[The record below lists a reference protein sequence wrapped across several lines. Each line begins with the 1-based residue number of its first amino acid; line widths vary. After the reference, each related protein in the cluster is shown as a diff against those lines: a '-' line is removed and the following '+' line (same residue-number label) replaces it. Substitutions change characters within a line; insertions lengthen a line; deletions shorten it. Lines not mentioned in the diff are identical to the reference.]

1 MPKNLYKQK
10 FRESWLNK
18 PDFVEWIER
27 DANDSNKAYCKLCK
41 STITAKKMRNGDG
54 PAPFNFG
61 DNGCA
66 SEWKKRLRGF
76 DIYAK
81 AMNITKATEKLNWM
95 LHYAGPK
102 IQEVFSSLPEDEEEH
117 KTQGPFASGY
127 VFKSNAY
134 TKAVN
139 RLNKFFEPK
148 QNQPFERHVFR
159 QMRQKE
165 PFNMF
170 LVRLR
175 EQGGRCN
182 FHEQMDENICD
193 QIISGC
199 YSDTLRHKVLER
211 GDGDMNK
218 IIRMAQS
225 LESALKGQEY
235 FRKHEVSTA
244 DGLQQVLV
252 EEENA
257 NSRYATLC
265 RSAKDLILDGN
276 GRKLIEM
283 CESFKLTVLNGRT
296 ASDSTGDLTFLRGQ
310 ASSTIDYCLIEGKW
324 LDAVVD
330 METTLLIICP
340 EE

>member
-1 MPKNLYKQK
+1 
-10 FRESWLNK
+10 
-18 PDFVEWIER
+18 
-27 DANDSNKAYCKLCK
+27 
-41 STITAKKMRNGDG
+41 KMRNGDG

-66 SEWKKRLRGF
+66 SEWKKRLRGLT
-76 DIYAK
+76 IAK
-81 AMNITKATEKLNWM
+81 AINITKATEKLNWM

-117 KTQGPFASGY
+117 KTQG
-127 VFKSNAY
+127 
-134 TKAVN
+134 
-139 RLNKFFEPK
+139 
-148 QNQPFERHVFR
+148 
-159 QMRQKE
+159 
-165 PFNMF
+165 
-170 LVRLR
+170 
-175 EQGGRCN
+175 
-182 FHEQMDENICD
+182 
-193 QIISGC
+193 
-199 YSDTLRHKVLER
+199 
-211 GDGDMNK
+211 
-218 IIRMAQS
+218 
-225 LESALKGQEY
+225 
-235 FRKHEVSTA
+235 
-244 DGLQQVLV
+244 LQQVLV
-252 EEENA
+252 EEENS

-330 METTLLIICP
+330 MEVKPEIFSDHLPITTTLLIICP